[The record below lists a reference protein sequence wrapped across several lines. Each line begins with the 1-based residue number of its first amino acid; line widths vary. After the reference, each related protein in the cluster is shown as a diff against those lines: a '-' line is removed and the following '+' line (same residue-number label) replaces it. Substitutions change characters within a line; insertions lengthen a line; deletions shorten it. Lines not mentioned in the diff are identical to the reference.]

1 MDNQTAKIL
10 VAGAGI
16 SGIRVALD
24 LADMGYNVC
33 LVEKSPVIGGIL
45 SQLYHQFPNNHCG
58 MCRMLPMIDRDN
70 CSQFCLR
77 KGLFHD
83 NITIFTSTRVVS
95 IEGNP
100 GQLRVVFSRQPRG
113 VDPDLCTSCGV
124 CKEVCP
130 VTVPDTFNAGLEER
144 KAICLPVPHQI
155 TGAYSI
161 DWDVCPKCGKCGKA
175 CPTGAIKMDSEP
187 EAFEMEDVAVVIL
200 TTGTKLFNPNSVDLY
215 GCGEFPNVVTSTAF
229 ERILCSSGPYK
240 GRLIRPSDGREV
252 KKVAWL
258 QCVGSRNVMIGADY
272 CSSACC
278 MFAVK
283 ETLLARKKM
292 AKDAET
298 VIFYMDMRTFGR
310 DFQRYRDRAEN
321 EYGVRFV
328 RCRLHSIEP
337 GDKPGDLRLKYVDSK
352 QRPAE
357 EDFDMVVLSTGKDPK
372 QKLPDYAEHEGVFL
386 VESARNLKDISGS
399 VIGAEVSAGRAS
411 RMLRKLGVIPPPVDM
426 QYKITG
432 QAKAFKERP
441 MVQVVLCEC
450 DRIPEAGSLLGR
462 LESELSKL
470 PGSLSIIR
478 LKLLCKGKGKGWDE
492 IKRII
497 REGSANRLLFAVC
510 NKDFLWQ
517 RIKKLE
523 KDTELSPSLVEVIDI
538 HHHERREIASLIKE
552 LEMAI
557 SRLRSRRV
565 LDENSRAVEYSAL
578 VVGGGPAGLSAALA
592 LADNNIKVVLVEKSE
607 TLGGNLKYIHDDKLK
622 QSIEAIL
629 SEVENNSGIKIL
641 KSAELIT
648 SFGIPGQFT
657 SKISR
662 RSGGEET
669 IHHGVTILATGG
681 KSAET
686 DSYNIADHER
696 IVTLFEM
703 GKIINDASFTEQ
715 SVKSVVMIQ
724 CAGTR
729 EEPRNYCSRICCIS
743 ALNNAMKIKQIHP
756 ESEVYIFYRDMMTYG
771 NSERI
776 YTEARRKGI
785 VFIPF
790 DLDSKPEVIIE
801 SGGPVV
807 KGFDPLLGAAVKLK
821 PEWISLAVG
830 VVPNPVKDIVKIF
843 GIETTQDGFIKE
855 ADSKWR
861 PVDTGQEGIFVCG
874 LARAPARADEAMQEG
889 EAAAQR
895 ALRILSKVEIMPQRL
910 MAHVR
915 HSICSACG
923 LCIEVC
929 PFNARYIDPVEG
941 KIMVD
946 IASCQGCGTCAV
958 ICPNSATLMVDFEDD
973 GIMNVIEAAL

>member
-1 MDNQTAKIL
+1 MKNQTAKIL
-10 VAGAGI
+10 VVGAGI
-16 SGIRVALD
+16 SGIRAALD

-45 SQLYHQFPNNHCG
+45 SQLHHQFPNNHCG

-83 NITIFTSTRVVS
+83 DITIFTSTKIVS

-100 GQLRVVFSRQPRG
+100 GQLKVAFSRQPRG
-113 VDPDLCTSCGV
+113 VDPELCTSCGV

-144 KAICLPVPHQI
+144 KAICLPVPHQ
-155 TGAYSI
+155 TTSAYSI
-161 DWDVCPKCGKCGKA
+161 DWDVCTKCGECEKA
-175 CPTGAIKMDSEP
+175 CPPGAIKMDSEP
-187 EAFEMEDVAVVIL
+187 EVFEMEDVAIVIL
-200 TTGTKLFNPNSVDLY
+200 TTGTKLFDPSSVDLY
-215 GCGEFPNVVTSTAF
+215 GCKDFPNVVTSTAF

-240 GRLIRPSDGREV
+240 GRFIRPSDGRKV
-252 KKVAWL
+252 KRVAWV
-258 QCVGSRNVMIGADY
+258 QCVGSRNVMIGAHY

-328 RCRLHSIEP
+328 RCRVHSIEP
-337 GDKPGDLRLKYVDSK
+337 GERPGDLRIKYVDSK

-372 QKLPDYAEHEGVFL
+372 QKLPDYAEHEGVFV

-411 RMLRKLGVIPPPVDM
+411 RMLRKLGVIPSAADM
-426 QYKITG
+426 QHKITG
-432 QAKAFKERP
+432 QAETFKERP

-450 DRIPEAGSLLGR
+450 DGIPYASSLLDR
-462 LESELSKL
+462 LEFDLGKL
-470 PGSLSIIR
+470 HVGLSIIR
-478 LKLLCKGKGKGWDE
+478 LKLLCKGKGWDE
-492 IKRII
+492 VKRII
-497 REGSANRLLFAVC
+497 REGFANRLLFAAC

-523 KDTELSPSLVEVIDI
+523 KDIGLSPSLVEVVDV
-538 HHHERREIASLIKE
+538 HQSEGRELDSLIKE

-557 SRLRSRRV
+557 NRLRSRRL
-565 LDENSRAVEYSAL
+565 LDENSRPVEGSAL
-578 VVGGGPAGLSAALA
+578 VIGSGPAGLSAAFA
-592 LADNNIKVVLVEKSE
+592 LADNNIKVVLVEKSD
-607 TLGGNLKYIHDDKLK
+607 TLGGNLKYIHDDELR
-622 QSIEAIL
+622 QSIEGIL
-629 SEVENNSGIKIL
+629 SEVEKNSSIKIL
-641 KSAELIT
+641 KSAELI
-648 SFGIPGQFT
+648 SSSGIPGQLT
-657 SKISR
+657 SKVSL
-662 RSGGEET
+662 RSGGQET

-681 KSAET
+681 KPAQT
-686 DSYNIADHER
+686 DSYNMTNHQR

-703 GKIINDASFTEQ
+703 GKIISDPSFAEEP
-715 SVKSVVMIQ
+715 VKSVVMIQ

-729 EEPRNYCSRICCIS
+729 EEPRNYCSRMCCIR
-743 ALNNAMKIKQIHP
+743 ALKNAMKIKQIHP

-771 NSERI
+771 DSESI

-785 VFIPF
+785 IFIPF
-790 DLDSKPEVIIE
+790 DLDSKPEVVIE
-801 SGGPVV
+801 SNGPLV
-807 KGFDPLLGAAVKLK
+807 KGFDPLLGASVNLK
-821 PEWISLAVG
+821 PDWISLAVG
-830 VVPNPVKDIVKIF
+830 LVPNPIEDLVKIF

-861 PVDTGQEGIFVCG
+861 PVDTGREGIFVCG
-874 LARAPARADEAMQEG
+874 LARAPARAEEAMQEG

-895 ALRILSKVEIMPQRL
+895 ALRILSKKEIMPQRL
-910 MAHVR
+910 LARVR
-915 HSICSACG
+915 HSICSSCG

-929 PFNARYIDPVEG
+929 PFNARYIDTVEE

-946 IASCQGCGTCAV
+946 MASCQGCGTCAAT
-958 ICPNSATLMVDFEDD
+958 CPNSATLMVDFEDD